1 MKKKIG
7 RNDPCPC
14 GSGKKF
20 KKCCESSMIGKKYKA
35 HKIES
40 QDQTS
45 SKVAGLTSLFQ
56 APTPAPNKEPVKEE
70 SSKTETTEREEGSL
84 DKKTKDNKEDS

>member
-40 QDQTS
+40 QDRTS
-45 SKVAGLTSLFQ
+45 SKIAGLTSLFQ
-56 APTPAPNKEPVKEE
+56 APIVPNKEPAKEE
-70 SSKTETTEREEGSL
+70 TTETTEEEENNS
-84 DKKTKDNKEDS
+84 DKKSENNGEVS